1 MSLSS
6 AIQRLLA
13 ANREMWTNIF
23 RWLFILVAGKA
34 AKGQPGETS
43 NAKIQTSKKIQ
54 ISRIKPEWREERFGD
69 AHWSEYPDV
78 VGEGGQVGV
87 YELDDPTTADSPDR
101 HLAVANHGRFALH
114 RQTTAGVPQTSQS
127 AVSRVSQ
134 PADRPLT
141 GRARLL
147 NGLPIG
153 KSAIPQVGKPAV
165 RTSKMPNKVQTLPPP
180 WALAGKTGAPVDRAF
195 SPDGNGG
202 RGFPG
207 RCPGLV

>member
-1 MSLSS
+1 
-6 AIQRLLA
+6 
-13 ANREMWTNIF
+13 MWTNIF
-23 RWLFILVAGKA
+23 RWLCFLVAGKA

-153 KSAIPQVGKPAV
+153 KSAIRQVGKPAV
-165 RTSKMPNKVQTLPPP
+165 HNGKMPIRCRLRGNLQTTSGLTDNFGMRPHAGRAGALRIKPPRVV
-180 WALAGKTGAPVDRAF
+180 G
-195 SPDGNGG
+195 SPSDNCGG
-202 RGFPG
+202 
-207 RCPGLV
+207 CP